1 MSKTK
6 KIATA
11 VVSIVLASSMC
22 IGLTA
27 CGDDGN
33 KINYPSFTPDKPAN
47 ASQDMLALSISEDSV
62 DEEGNPKDDVTLA
75 YNTGTAL
82 SMNVGYQNSGR
93 YGYITYQNADGLV
106 SGEFDLFGTRYAAG
120 RLKPAWQ
127 ALSTELGISFADNFQ
142 NLSSDAQVSQA
153 ITDGNLATYNVIT
166 ASANIIT
173 TNANSDPDLF
183 LDLSLYLDYMP
194 NYKAF
199 LEENPLV
206 MLSLTSNVDSGA
218 MYYAPYFD
226 GNDDIEKYEL
236 ANMNWIESLLDGTG
250 AGDSTTFTAQA
261 KAKQSNAEGST
272 SVSSQ
277 GDVSDGTQAKAESYM
292 GKTGNWWVEVTD
304 VDNSDLN
311 ADGTLKDT
319 ADTSKTIKVYVDYDN
334 VLAELGNTNS
344 DLYKAVA
351 AAGVTDPTSLES
363 GNIVDIQNAAI
374 NAKKGEVTGAQLLAI
389 LRNYIDVAYLDADG
403 GDSFYATRS
412 DVFNGYNA
420 AWDVDLLVALSRCVV
435 TNNSLLGTDTAMA
448 DVYALSGRQGTTQR
462 MNDLLSLTGE
472 LYGERGLTFRY
483 EYAYVDSD
491 NTIKDARLNES
502 TYDALD
508 KMNALVEEGLIYT
521 GTATGNGT
529 ISYYT
534 KGEIEALMIFDYV
547 QTQTANGGYTA
558 MGVSEKAKGAV
569 DENYNFAPI
578 LTPVSKWSDGTTEAT
593 DGEDYDF
600 TADGEKI
607 MRFTES
613 WRSVKNTGFC
623 VPYESVKDKPE
634 VLSAVLT
641 FIDYLFSNDG
651 QILMTYGPQSTNNDC
666 KETSDGVYTSEA
678 DGFWYDEKATGV
690 TLADVAVQVAGSEQY
705 TVKDEYAGQYF
716 VYKNEVYTG
725 TYYKGEM
732 QPTMTDAN
740 LNLYYGYT
748 VNELKLG
755 SAPIGSNYALNY
767 TSYARGVIG
776 SALPIGNKLQSFE
789 YQCTADCGI
798 IGADKVAACLTNG
811 TISHVYLQV
820 DNPKDNPWYT
830 IIPTTLP
837 YDQATSAAI
846 NTNYSGYNQNWFRSS
861 SSAPM
866 INFLLEVMFR
876 GLDGESSESNYLG
889 TGGGTLPDSAA
900 DAVEMVEG
908 LGWRTYLGYMQDAWA
923 ELLEY
928 YNG

>member
-27 CGDDGN
+27 CGDGDR
-33 KINYPSFTPDKPAN
+33 IDYPTFTPTTPTGS
-47 ASQDMLALSISEDSV
+47 SQNMLTLSISEDSV
-62 DEEGNPKDDVTLA
+62 DEEGNVKNDVKLA
-75 YNTGTAL
+75 YNTGTSL

-127 ALSTELGISFADNFQ
+127 ALSTELGINFADNFQ
-142 NLSSDAQVSQA
+142 NLSSDAQVEQA
-153 ITDGNLATYNVIT
+153 MTDGNLATYNVIT

-206 MLSLTSNVDSGA
+206 MLSLTSNVDTGA

-226 GNDDIEKYEL
+226 GNDDIEKYEI
-236 ANMNWIESLLDGTG
+236 ANMNWIEALLDGAA
-250 AGDSTTFTAQA
+250 AGDKTTFTEQA
-261 KAKQSNAEGST
+261 KAKQSDAEGST
-272 SVSSQ
+272 SVSRQ
-277 GDVSDGTQAKAESYM
+277 GDVSDGTQAKAASYM
-292 GKTGNWWVEVTD
+292 GTEGNWWVEVTD

-311 ADGTLKDT
+311 ADGTLKDGV
-319 ADTSKTIKVYVDYDN
+319 DTSQTTKVYVDYDN
-334 VLAELGNTNS
+334 VLAKLDDTNS

-435 TNNSLLGTDTAMA
+435 TNNSLLGTDTAMK

-483 EYAYVDSD
+483 EYAYVDD
-491 NTIKDARLNES
+491 KDTVQDARLNES
-502 TYDALD
+502 TYEALD
-508 KMNALVEEGLIYT
+508 KMNALVEEGLIYS

-534 KGEIEALMIFDYV
+534 KDEIEALMIYDYV

-623 VPYESVKDKPE
+623 VPYDSVKDRPE
-634 VLSAVLT
+634 ALSAVLT

-651 QILMTYGPQSTNNDC
+651 QILMTYGPMSETNDC
-666 KETSDGVYTSEA
+666 KETSDGVYTSE
-678 DGFWYDEKATGV
+678 DNGFWHDEE
-690 TLADVAVQVAGSEQY
+690 ADVQLSTVAEQVAGSSQY
-705 TVKDEYAGQYF
+705 TVKDEYAAQYF
-716 VYKNEVYTG
+716 VYKNKVYTG

-820 DNPKDNPWYT
+820 DNPKGNPWYT

-846 NTNYSGYNQNWFRSS
+846 NTNYSPHNTTWFRSS

-876 GLDGESSESNYLG
+876 GLDGENSENTYLG
-889 TGGGTLPDSAA
+889 TDGGTLPNSAA
-900 DAVEMVEG
+900 KAVEMVEE
-908 LGWRTYLGYMQDAWA
+908 LGWDTYLGYMRAAWTA
-923 ELLEY
+923 LIEY
-928 YNG
+928 YEG